1 MQNLVRNLRFS
12 LRMLLKSPGFTVTA
26 VLTLA
31 LGIGA
36 TTAIYTV
43 VYATLLA
50 PMPYPKPDQLVMVW
64 STVQGQR
71 NGANSAGDFLDWK
84 QRSTVF
90 QDLVSFSGTSFN
102 MAGKEEPEMVR
113 GQYTSPGM
121 YRMMGVPFTMG
132 RDFLAEEGV
141 VGRERE
147 VILTH
152 KLWVRLGSD
161 PQILGKALTLDQKP
175 YTVVGV
181 FAAGQPDRLGWEL
194 VAPLA
199 FTPDQLNHDF
209 HWLVTMGRLKDG
221 VTLEQANAQMA
232 SVAQSIAKD
241 YPKSDEGWGAR
252 VEPLQ
257 NDFLG
262 DNFKKTLWLLLGA
275 VGFLLLIAC
284 VNIANL
290 LLAKGTTR
298 QREIAIRSAIG
309 ASRSDVFGQFVT
321 ESLLLAAVGGALG
334 VGLGYGML
342 RGFIAL
348 MPPYTLPSEADV
360 RLSIPVLLV
369 TLAATTVAGLLFG
382 CAPAWYASRVDPAES
397 MKEGGRS
404 GASGFRNK
412 LRKALVVGEFT
423 LALTL
428 LAGAGLAIHSFWNL
442 NHIDLGIKTD
452 HVLIFG
458 LPMNKGMDY
467 KPEQIVSY
475 YQQIL
480 RAIESKPG
488 VEAAAAGTGVPLA
501 GAGFGMPFTIKG
513 QAAFTDPSK
522 RPGAGFGM
530 MTPGYFKTYGIRL
543 VKGRFFDESDNAAS
557 EHVAVVNEQFVRHY
571 MANINPIGQV
581 LMVEQILPGVTKLG
595 DPQPWVIVGVYHDVR
610 GGYFQRQREEILV
623 PFAQSGWVDAEA
635 GVRTAGDPETMIK
648 TITQAVHSVD
658 PTLALSRV
666 ETLDQLHDED
676 LSGDR
681 FTLFLY
687 LIFAV
692 IALLLAGVGTYG
704 VMAFAVGQRSHEIG
718 VRMALGADRG
728 RVVLMILGEGVIMA
742 MVGLVLGLVGAWL
755 VGRTMSTTLFEVKP
769 VDLPAFCSVGA
780 VLFLSALVAS
790 YFPARRAA
798 RVEPM
803 KALRIE

>member
-1 MQNLVRNLRFS
+1 MLRNIRFAIRQLV
-12 LRMLLKSPGFTVTA
+12 KSPGFTVTA

-64 STVQGQR
+64 STVQGQK
-71 NGANSAGDFLDWK
+71 NGANSAGDYLDWK

-90 QDLVSFSGTSFN
+90 QGLWSFTGTSFN
-102 MAGKEEPEMVR
+102 MAGKQEPEMVQ
-113 GQYTSPGM
+113 GSFASPGM
-121 YRMMGVPFTMG
+121 YSMMGVPFAMG
-132 RDFLAEEGV
+132 RDFLPEEGV
-141 VGRERE
+141 DGKNHV
-147 VILTH
+147 VLITH
-152 KLWVRLGSD
+152 KLWVKMGAD
-161 PQILGKALTLDQKP
+161 PHILGKTLTLDQKP
-175 YTVVGV
+175 YTIVGV
-181 FAAGQPDRLGWEL
+181 FAAGQPDRLNQDVVVPL
-194 VAPLA
+194 VI
-199 FTPDQLNHDF
+199 TPEQRNHDF
-209 HWLVTMGRLKDG
+209 HWLYTMGRLKDG

-241 YPKSDEGWGAR
+241 YPKSDEGWGVK

-298 QREIAIRSAIG
+298 QKEIAIRSAIG
-309 ASRSDVFGQFVT
+309 ASRRSVFAQFVT
-321 ESLLLAAVGGALG
+321 ESLLLATVGGALG
-334 VGLGYGML
+334 VGLGYAML
-342 RGFIAL
+342 RGFLAL
-348 MPPYTLPSEADV
+348 MPRFTLPSEADV

-369 TLAATTVAGLLFG
+369 TLAATTIAGLLFG

-397 MKEGGRS
+397 LKEGGRS
-404 GASGFRNK
+404 GTSRFRNR
-412 LRKALVVGEFT
+412 LRQALVVGEFA

-442 NHIDLGIKTD
+442 NHIDLGIQTD

-475 YQQIL
+475 YQQIV

-488 VEAAAAGTGVPLA
+488 VEAAAAGTGVPL
-501 GAGFGMPFTIKG
+501 GGPGFGMPFTIKG
-513 QAAFTDPSK
+513 QAEFTDPSK

-530 MTPGYFKTYGIRL
+530 MTPGYFKTYGIKL
-543 VKGRFFDESDNAAS
+543 VKGRFFDDSDDAGS
-557 EHVAVVNEQFVRHY
+557 RHVAVVNEQFVRHY
-571 MANINPIGQV
+571 LKDTNPIGQV
-581 LMVEQILPGVTKLG
+581 LMVEQIASGATKLG
-595 DPQPWVIVGVYHDVR
+595 PPQPWEIVGVYHDVR

-623 PFAQSGWVDAEA
+623 PFAQGGWVDAA
-635 GVRTAGDPETMIK
+635 IGVRTAGDPEAMIK
-648 TITQAVHSVD
+648 TVSEAVHSVD
-658 PTLALSRV
+658 PTVALSQV
-666 ETLDQLHDED
+666 ETLQQLHDED

-681 FTLFLY
+681 FSLFLY
-687 LIFAV
+687 MIFAA
-692 IALLLAGVGTYG
+692 IALLLAGVGIYG

-718 VRMALGADRG
+718 VRMALGANRG
-728 RVVLMILGEGVIMA
+728 RVVQMILREGIVLA
-742 MVGLVLGLVGAWL
+742 GAGLVLGLMGAWL
-755 VGRTMSTTLFEVKP
+755 VGRAMSTTLFGVKAIDP
-769 VDLPAFCSVGA
+769 AAFCSVGA
-780 VLFLSALVAS
+780 VLIVSAMVAS

-798 RVEPM
+798 QVEPM